1 MTSRLIVNQIRHTG
15 ASADAITMDA
25 SGNVTFPANATC
37 SGTASGFGGGKILQV
52 VNTIKTDTFSGQS
65 ISNALVDI
73 TGLTLSITPSSSS
86 NKILIEFNVCMG
98 SNNGCRN
105 GIILSRSIGGG
116 GYSVVTQADQV
127 GSNRQRMTTIGSAAS
142 QYTPQYQ
149 SISIL
154 DSPNTTSAITYKI
167 QVWAESNCTFKIN
180 RIHTDSDNAG
190 YGNGCSTMTAQEVA
204 T

>member
-1 MTSRLIVNQIRHTG
+1 MPVSINGNTGVITGLAVGGLPDGTIDADSLASNAVTSAKL
-15 ASADAITMDA
+15 A
-25 SGNVTFPANATC
+25 SGV
-37 SGTASGFGGGKILQV
+37 GGKILQV
-52 VNTIKTDTFSGQS
+52 VNTIKTNYFSGQS

-98 SNNGCRN
+98 ANNGCRN
-105 GIILSRSIGGG
+105 GIVLSKSIGGG
-116 GYSVVTQADQV
+116 SYSVVTQADAD
-127 GSNRQRMTTIGSAAS
+127 GNKQRMTTIGSAAN

-167 QVWAESNCTFKIN
+167 QVWAESNCFFKIN
-180 RIHTDSDNAG
+180 SIYTFSDTDA
-190 YGNGCSTMTAQEVA
+190 YALGCSSITATEVA
-204 T
+204 Q